1 MRIAYDRQVDA
12 LLIVLTDDLVPDH
25 GEDLEEGVTLDLT
38 EEGHLVAL
46 EILDASQR
54 LGAEAVARIEI
65 EGIPSVA
72 AALVAEDEEE
82 ADSPAVVVDAA
93 PRR

>member
-12 LLIVLTDDLVPDH
+12 LLIILTDDLLPDH
-25 GEDLEEGVTLDLT
+25 GVDLEEGITLDLT

-65 EGIPSVA
+65 EGIPSVI
-72 AALVAEDEEE
+72 AALVGEGEGQSE
-82 ADSPAVVVDAA
+82 SPAAVVDAA
-93 PRR
+93 PRG